1 MNRRYLLILITGL
14 LAGLPLTAGALPA
27 SLAGF
32 DLGWRVIA
40 SGGTSAGGRYTL
52 PAGIG
57 QPEVAALA
65 GGSYA
70 LRAGFW
76 QNNAPM
82 TAGALVLMVNTTDD
96 TDDGTCDAIHCS
108 LREAIQAANAN
119 PGPDTVAFNI
129 PPSDPGYNPDGW
141 WTIRPTSELP
151 DLTDD
156 GTTIDGTTQTANRGD
171 TNPLG
176 PEIEL
181 DGQLASEDGYG
192 IDIRSSNN
200 LVRGLVINRFAQ
212 DGVRIAFREVSGNRV
227 VGNYIGTD
235 ARGQTSL
242 GNRTG
247 VSLDSGPHDNLIGGE
262 APDDRNLISGN
273 RDWGITIYRAD
284 SNQVIGNY
292 IGTDAAGTGALGDGW
307 SGVSIQGG
315 SRGNVIG
322 PANRIAYNSSGIWVS
337 QSGTTGNTITR
348 NAITSNGSLG
358 ILLSDGGNDEL
369 AAPAITAASPT
380 QVSGTACP
388 NCVIEVFS
396 DPEDEGAVYEGFTTA
411 DGAGNFAFS
420 KLAGLT
426 GPNVMA
432 TATDDAGNTSEFS
445 APVAPLRSRVYLPLV
460 RR

>member
-65 GGSYA
+65 GGSYT

-96 TDDGTCDAIHCS
+96 TDDGTCDVVHCS
-108 LREAIQAANAN
+108 LRKAIQAANASAVPN
-119 PGPDTVAFNI
+119 TVAFDI

-181 DGQLASEDGYG
+181 DGQLAGEHGYG

-200 LVRGLVINRFAQ
+200 LVRGLVINRFGQ
-212 DGVRIAFREVSGNRV
+212 DGLRIAFREVSGNHV

-235 ARGQTSL
+235 ARGQVGL

-247 VSLDSGPHDNLIGGE
+247 VSLDSGPHDNFIGG
-262 APDDRNLISGN
+262 DGLGDGNLISGN
-273 RDWGITIYRAD
+273 QTWGVTIYKAD
-284 SNQVIGNY
+284 SNRVIGNH
-292 IGTDAAGTGALGDGW
+292 IGTDAVGTGALGNGW
-307 SGVSIQGG
+307 AGVSIQGG
-315 SRGNVIG
+315 SQGNVIG
-322 PANRIAYNSSGIWVS
+322 PANHIAYNLGHGIRVS
-337 QSGTTGNTITR
+337 QNGTTGNTITQ
-348 NAITSNGSLG
+348 NAITSNDSRG
-358 ILLSDGGNDEL
+358 ILLGNGGNDEL
-369 AAPAITAASPT
+369 AAPAITAASAI

-388 NCVIEVFS
+388 GCTVEVFS

-411 DGAGNFAFS
+411 DGAGDWS
-420 KLAGLT
+420 LPVSPT
-426 GPNVMA
+426 GPNVTA
-432 TATDDAGNTSEFS
+432 TATDAAGNTSEFS
-445 APVAPLRSRVYLPLV
+445 APVAAWHNRVYLPLV
-460 RR
+460 WR